1 MPARRPAR
9 PAARPAART
18 AARPAEAPRARA
30 RGPAPAQT
38 ATPSA
43 PDNVVPHPTLAL
55 LRTRSLA
62 GEAQRE
68 IERMILAGQLAPGE
82 KLTEARLTALLG
94 VSRGP
99 VREAFRRLEE
109 AGLLRQEKN
118 RGVFVRDVP
127 PDEVA
132 EIYEVRAAMDAVVGR
147 RAAERA
153 SAEDLRVLRT
163 LVERMD
169 AATRTADAAGYYL
182 LNLEFHDRLLAM
194 AGNRKLAETYRRLVK
209 ELALARRRNL
219 SDREVLAH
227 SSSEHRAILRAI
239 AAGDATTAARLMH
252 EHALESRD
260 RALRAEPERP
270 PARTRAPRR
279 AAE

>member
-1 MPARRPAR
+1 MSARRASR
-9 PAARPAART
+9 PSART
-18 AARPAEAPRARA
+18 AAVPRGRV
-30 RGPAPAQT
+30 RGSTPEQAPAPT
-38 ATPSA
+38 A

-68 IERMILAGQLAPGE
+68 IERMILGGQLAPGE

-99 VREAFRRLEE
+99 VREAFRKLEE

-118 RGVFVRDVP
+118 RGVFVRAVP

-132 EIYEVRAAMDAVVGR
+132 EIYEVRAAMDALVGR

-153 SAEDLRVLRT
+153 GAEDLRALRG
-163 LVERMD
+163 LVERME
-169 AATRTADAAGYYL
+169 AAARASDPAGYYA
-182 LNLEFHDRLLAM
+182 LNLEFHDRLVSL
-194 AGNRKLAETYRRLVK
+194 AGNRKLAETYRRLIK

-219 SDREVLAH
+219 SDREVLVH
-227 SSSEHRAILRAI
+227 SSAEHRAILKAI
-239 AAGDATTAARLMH
+239 AAGDGASAARLMH

-260 RALRAEPERP
+260 RALQAEPERP
-270 PARTRAPRR
+270 PARARAPRR